1 MTTGT
6 PNPTPISPEATISA
20 ATRHTILLLSFATFS
35 SMASQ
40 RICDAMLP
48 ELSRVFSASLAQAA
62 QVVSMFAVVYGLAQ
76 LFYGPLGD
84 RFGKFRIVVFATLAC
99 SIGSTVA
106 AFSDTLP
113 MLVLA
118 RVMVA
123 MAAAA
128 VIPLSMAWIGDVVS
142 GEHLQETL
150 ARIGLGTTLG
160 IVGGQLAGGI
170 FTDTLGWRWAFV
182 FMTLLFGVVGSL
194 LYGNWRRQLQA
205 TPAALSRAPLPRPN
219 FLMQSMRI
227 ITGSWSRIVLIVG
240 FIEGAVGFGVLA
252 IWASHLHRTLGL
264 SLSISGAIVALFGL
278 GGMLYM
284 AVARPLIRRFGQQ
297 CLTMS
302 GVCLLGFPA
311 FVFAFTPWWPLT
323 LPASLLGGFGFFM
336 FHNTMQ
342 ANATQMAPAARG
354 TAVSLFASAL
364 FLGQS
369 AGVLLAAALVDR
381 IGSGAVIATGGAIL
395 MLVGFLFAHALRK
408 REQTAAANLRPA
420 GPGGA
425 RYSNSDCL
433 NVEKLQVTLGGTVR
447 EQVAV

>member
-1 MTTGT
+1 
-6 PNPTPISPEATISA
+6 
-20 ATRHTILLLSFATFS
+20 
-35 SMASQ
+35 
-40 RICDAMLP
+40 
-48 ELSRVFSASLAQAA
+48 
-62 QVVSMFAVVYGLAQ
+62 
-76 LFYGPLGD
+76 
-84 RFGKFRIVVFATLAC
+84 
-99 SIGSTVA
+99 
-106 AFSDTLP
+106 
-113 MLVLA
+113 
-118 RVMVA
+118 
-123 MAAAA
+123 
-128 VIPLSMAWIGDVVS
+128 MAWIGDVVS

-408 REQTAAANLRPA
+408 REQAAAANLRPA
-420 GPGGA
+420 GP
-425 RYSNSDCL
+425 
-433 NVEKLQVTLGGTVR
+433 
-447 EQVAV
+447 